1 MRDIVDQT
9 LAEWRA
15 GKAVYGHSDCM
26 LSIGRYLAATGHRDV
41 TGQFI
46 GRYNSHAG
54 AAAMMDAHGGVAGLV
69 TMTGAVAKEGPPC
82 RGDIVEV
89 LFDDDDGVT
98 RGIGGICTGDSVA
111 LRRERGVSEVRLR
124 MVQIG
129 GVWHGSR

>member
-1 MRDIVDQT
+1 MTDLVDRT

-15 GKAVYGHSDCM
+15 AEAVYGESDCM

-46 GRYNSHAG
+46 GRYDTHAG

-69 TMTGAVAKEGPPC
+69 AMTGAVSKDGPPS
-82 RGDIVEV
+82 RGDVVEV
-89 LFDDDDGVT
+89 LFDDDGVT

-129 GVWHGSR
+129 GVWHGVR